1 MYSFS
6 DLLVLYNLYVGTNVD
21 YRNKIVFML
30 KNSDGTIYALK
41 INDHAKLRNSTRG
54 KIQELIN
61 KGIRK

>member
-1 MYSFS
+1 
-6 DLLVLYNLYVGTNVD
+6 
-21 YRNKIVFML
+21 ML